1 MMKILFYYA
10 SPIESGNRLF
20 LGTSNLYLKT
30 YIDQTN
36 PVLASNLTWLIPQQ
50 RILSDD
56 ALIKLCNES
65 DIDFLCTSHYIWN
78 NQLLLEQL
86 QRIYSSLNT
95 KIKLIAGGPSISI
108 NIDLD
113 FFDKYPF
120 IDYAIYGPGER
131 AFFDLIQSLVTES
144 KLYAFNTSNIGWYD
158 SKKQQQVVADY
169 QYVSMT
175 QTSPFI
181 HNKELFS
188 SMVTQEQLAGYNVA
202 VPYELTR
209 GCPYSCT
216 FCDWNSG
223 LGNKTTRR
231 KNSFKDDIDL
241 LASLNI
247 SDIYLSDANVGQYDE
262 DMDMVAYFAKKNLEE
277 GATFNLLGNYSK
289 LKKENNLKIYH
300 LLATGNLLTQGFT
313 MSCQDINATVLDN
326 INRPDIT
333 WNEHV
338 KIIDELQEYYPM
350 IPSKIQL
357 IQGLPGQ
364 TIETWRETLQE
375 ISKKSVM
382 LQIYINELLPTA
394 TAARDVAYQDRFK
407 FVYSNSERLSSRESS
422 DGYFFRAMFTQ
433 SCVSF
438 TQREFVSMTVMSHI
452 YQLLLAA
459 RFTFSKYAS
468 SFDIERLV
476 DAFLYSPLG
485 NALENNLYN
494 NWLNDKF
501 YYTISF
507 GGTATNI
514 SADAAHAVTIKWM
527 SDPAFH
533 KFIITEVKDNN
544 FRKEY
549 ITTIDQSRIVRIVG
563 DWS

>member
-10 SPIESGNRLF
+10 SPIEGGNRLF

-30 YIDQTN
+30 YIDTTN
-36 PVLASNLTWLIPQQ
+36 LVLASKLTWMLPQQ

-65 DIDFLCTSHYIWN
+65 NIDLLCTSHYIWN
-78 NQLLLEQL
+78 NQFLLDQLE
-86 QRIYSSLNT
+86 RISPFLNSNI
-95 KIKLIAGGPSISI
+95 KIISGGPSISI
-108 NIDLD
+108 NIDPE
-113 FFDKYPF
+113 FFGKYSF
-120 IDYAIYGPGER
+120 IDYAVYGPGEQ
-131 AFFDLIQSLVTES
+131 AFSDLINSLVNNST
-144 KLYAFNTSNIGWYD
+144 LYAFNTSNIGWYN
-158 SKKQQQVVADY
+158 SKKQQQIVADY
-169 QYVSMT
+169 QYVTMT
-175 QTSPFI
+175 QISPFI
-181 HNKELFS
+181 HNKEIFS

-231 KNSFKDDIDL
+231 KNSYKDDIDL

-262 DMDMVAYFAKKNLEE
+262 DIDMVAYFAKKNLE
-277 GATFNLLGNYSK
+277 GAKFNLLGNYSK

-300 LLATGNLLTQGFT
+300 LLAAGNLLTQGFT

-333 WNEHV
+333 WSEHI
-338 KIIDELQEYYPM
+338 KIIDELQECYPM

-364 TIETWRETLQE
+364 TIATWRATLRE

-394 TAARDVAYQDRFK
+394 SAARDVAYQDKFK
-407 FVYSNSERLSSRESS
+407 FVYSNSERFSARAVT
-422 DGYFFRAMFTQ
+422 DNYFFRGRFAQ
-433 SCVSF
+433 SCISF

-452 YQLLLAA
+452 YQLLMAA
-459 RFTFSKYAS
+459 KFTFSEYAD
-468 SFDIERLV
+468 SFNIEQLV
-476 DAFLYSPLG
+476 DTFLSS
-485 NALENNLYN
+485 NAGKQLEDNLYT

-501 YYTISF
+501 YYTIGF
-507 GGTATNI
+507 GGHTTKI
-514 SADAAHAVTIKWM
+514 SADAAHAVTINWM
-527 SDPAFH
+527 ADPAFH
-533 KFIITEVKDNN
+533 KFIIAEVKNN
-544 FRKEY
+544 EFRKEY
-549 ITTIDQSRIVRIVG
+549 ITTIDQSRIAKIVG